1 MTHQWC
7 YKTLKERKDTT
18 STDLLDDD
26 DDDDEDE
33 DEVVPNFTCFLETC
47 IRLFSEET
55 RGSCDWSQMQCIVV
69 VMLVSQHV

>member
-18 STDLLDDD
+18 STDLPDDD
-26 DDDDEDE
+26 DDDDEV
-33 DEVVPNFTCFLETC
+33 EVVPNFTCFLETC

-55 RGSCDWSQMQCIVV
+55 RGSCDAVYRCSYAGVTTWLI
-69 VMLVSQHV
+69 L